1 MAMSRRRSAP
11 VAKTNYDSD
20 EDQIEYLNYN
30 ESKYYGYVDD
40 FPSPVQVK
48 RPNPKY
54 KRPSEAVHIAVWD
67 NDPALIQHLVLYKG
81 IKIFRRHFEN
91 NSLSMNFDQDLCWTN
106 RFLIFF
112 CFQLANYAGKNVY
125 FMLKEDKSLI
135 WFRG

>member
-1 MAMSRRRSAP
+1 MAVSRRRSAP

-81 IKIFRRHFEN
+81 IKIFAAI
-91 NSLSMNFDQDLCWTN
+91 LKTILCLWILTKT
-106 RFLIFF
+106 FLDKPFFNIF

>member
-1 MAMSRRRSAP
+1 MNPRQAASNNKENWRQKMAMSRRRSAP
-11 VAKTNYDSD
+11 VANTNYDSD

-81 IKIFRRHFEN
+81 IKF
-91 NSLSMNFDQDLCWTN
+91 SPP
-106 RFLIFF
+106 FLKKQFF
-112 CFQLANYAGKNVY
+112 VY
-125 FMLKEDKSLI
+125 EF
-135 WFRG
+135 

>member
-1 MAMSRRRSAP
+1 MALSRRRSAP
-11 VAKTNYDSD
+11 VANTNYDSD

-81 IKIFRRHFEN
+81 INFPLFSHFLK
-91 NSLSMNFDQDLCWTN
+91 SSFFVQKFNFDFPKKLSNFWGEKLVKMLWFWT
-106 RFLIFF
+106 F
-112 CFQLANYAGKNVY
+112 
-125 FMLKEDKSLI
+125 
-135 WFRG
+135 

>member
-1 MAMSRRRSAP
+1 MALSRRRSAP
-11 VAKTNYDSD
+11 VANTNYDSD

-67 NDPALIQHLVLYKG
+67 NDPALIQQLVLYKG
-81 IKIFRRHFEN
+81 INFPFFHPHCSKSSFFVQEF
-91 NSLSMNFDQDLCWTN
+91 NFDFPRKL
-106 RFLIFF
+106 
-112 CFQLANYAGKNVY
+112 
-125 FMLKEDKSLI
+125 
-135 WFRG
+135 

>member
-1 MAMSRRRSAP
+1 MAVSRRRSAP
-11 VAKTNYDSD
+11 VTKTNYDSD

-81 IKIFRRHFEN
+81 IKIFAAI
-91 NSLSMNFDQDLCWTN
+91 LKTILCLWILTKTFAGQTV
-106 RFLIFF
+106 FLIFF

-135 WFRG
+135 WCRG